1 VIYECHYLFLYV
13 TLQQFKKLKGFVQL
27 NSEGYFFLRTNKP
40 QMKNPISTMVDTI
53 VMASKLP
60 LIKAGILLR
69 MSKPK
74 TISTAMIYVVLFI
87 AAPLFLQ

>member
-1 VIYECHYLFLYV
+1 
-13 TLQQFKKLKGFVQL
+13 
-27 NSEGYFFLRTNKP
+27 
-40 QMKNPISTMVDTI
+40 MKNPSSTIVDTI

-74 TISTAMIYVVLFI
+74 TTNTALIYVILFI